1 MELYKGYELVVG
13 LEVHAELA
21 TDSKIFCSCST
32 SSMAEPNSQV
42 CPVCLGLPGAMPSLN
57 RKAVE
62 YAIKAGLATGCSIA
76 PVVKMDRKNY
86 FYPDL
91 PKAYQISQFDIPLCE
106 NGKVMITTDEGE
118 KSIGITRI
126 HIEEDA
132 GKLNHRGGG
141 SYIDNNRCGVPLIE
155 IVSEPD
161 LRSAAEVTAY
171 LKELRS
177 ILVYA
182 GVSKCRM
189 NMGELRCDI
198 NLSVR
203 RPGETLGVR
212 TEMKNLNSFAFA
224 EKAVEYEYHRQVDV
238 LEKGGEIVQET
249 RRFDQDKGITLSMR
263 RKENA
268 GDYRFF
274 PEPDIPVT
282 VVSDDWVNSI
292 RESLPKL
299 PSERRRYYVNELGL
313 SSYVS
318 TTITEDKAVSD
329 YFDEAL
335 KDCCCPVSLANLLMG
350 DVFAMSEGGEI
361 AIKPRSLGRLANLLG
376 ESEINSA
383 TAKKLLK
390 ALWGTDTDP
399 VEYVDAHQMRILKD
413 REIISQLCRNA
424 VEKNAKSAED
434 YKKGKSNALKALVGA
449 VMAASKG
456 RADPEIVNEILL
468 NMLK

>member
-21 TDSKIFCSCST
+21 TDTKIFCSCST
-32 SSMAEPNSQV
+32 SAMAEPNSQV
-42 CPVCLGLPGAMPSLN
+42 CPVCLGLPGAMPALN
-57 RKAVE
+57 KKAVE
-62 YAIKAGLATGCSIA
+62 YAIKAGLATGCTIA

-91 PKAYQISQFDIPLCE
+91 PKAYQISQFDVPLCE
-106 NGKVMITTDEGE
+106 KGEITISADEGA
-118 KSIGITRI
+118 KIIGITRI

-132 GKLNHRGGG
+132 GKLNHHDGG

-177 ILVYA
+177 ILIYA

-189 NMGELRCDI
+189 NMGEFRCDI

-203 RPGETLGVR
+203 KPGEALGVR

-224 EKAVEYEYHRQVDV
+224 EKAVEYEYRRQVDL
-238 LEKGGEIVQET
+238 LESGGGIILET

-282 VVSDDWVNSI
+282 AVSPEWVEVI
-292 RESLPKL
+292 KESLPKL
-299 PSERRRYYVNELGL
+299 PADRRNYYVSRLGL
-313 SSYVS
+313 TAYAAE
-318 TTITEDKAVSD
+318 TITENKDVSD

-335 KDCCCPVSLANLLMG
+335 KDCAYPVQLANLLMG

-361 AIKPRSLGRLANLLG
+361 AIKPRNLGRLAGLLG
-376 ESEINSA
+376 EGEISSA
-383 TAKKLLK
+383 TGKKLLK
-390 ALWGTDTDP
+390 ALWGTDMDP
-399 VEYVDAHQMRILKD
+399 VFYVDEHQMRILRD
-413 REIISQLCRNA
+413 RTLITQFCENA
-424 VEKNAKSAED
+424 LAKNPRSAED
-434 YKKGKSNALKALVGA
+434 YKKGKTNALKALVGA

-456 RADPEIVNEILL
+456 RADPNLVNEILL
-468 NMLK
+468 DMLK